1 MIAPWV
7 LLAIFCIVASGFY
20 SGCETGVYCLSRI
33 RLRLRADGGERRAR
47 LLRNLMSDEQGLI
60 ISLLIGTNLFNYL
73 ATVSVAHL
81 FTSYRY
87 SGSESEV
94 YTTLIVAPAVFV
106 FGEVLPKNLY
116 QRHADRLTLAT
127 AVPLAVSCFVYRLV
141 GLVWVLKR
149 LAGAAVRL
157 AQGSDAAPGRLLGP
171 RQEVIA
177 LLREGLG
184 YGVLSEQQSSTID
197 RVMRLHDLRVRYVM
211 VPLSRVASIPLS
223 MKRQAVLDVIAGHDY
238 SRLCV
243 YRSDPRRIVGILGVH
258 DLLQDESDAATE
270 QLMGD
275 PLRVTA
281 DEAVMAC
288 LVQMQRSRQPLA
300 VVEADSGRA
309 VGIVTIKDIVEQIVG
324 ELAVW

>member
-7 LLAIFCIVASGFY
+7 LLAVFCVLASGFY

-47 LLRNLMSDEQGLI
+47 LVRNLIADEQGLI

-87 SGSESEV
+87 SGGQSEL
-94 YTTLIVAPAVFV
+94 YTTLIVVPVVFV

-116 QRHADRLTLAT
+116 QRHADRLTLAM
-127 AVPLAVSCFVYRLV
+127 AVPLAVSCFVYRFV
-141 GLVWVLKR
+141 GLVSVLKR
-149 LAGAAVRL
+149 LAAAAVRL
-157 AQGSDAAPGRLLGP
+157 VQGSDARPGRLLGP
-171 RQEVIA
+171 RQEVIS

-197 RVMRLHDLRVRYVM
+197 RVMRLHDLQVRYVM

-223 MKRQAVLDVIAGHDY
+223 MKREALLDVIARHDY

-243 YRSDPRRIVGILGVH
+243 YRSDPRHIIGILGVY
-258 DLLQDESDAATE
+258 DLLQTESDAATE
-270 QLMGD
+270 QLMTD
-275 PLRVTA
+275 PLRVAA
-281 DEAVMAC
+281 DEPVMAC
-288 LVQMQRSRQPLA
+288 LVQMQKSRQPLA

-324 ELAVW
+324 GLAVW